1 MYRSSDRKER
11 KGMIS
16 FVIYKESYISS
27 GEERKQILLSP
38 SVFVAASLNFEFKKR
53 KVFLPLTIG
62 YMIFVIGVGGCSI
75 A

>member
-11 KGMIS
+11 KGRIS
-16 FVIYKESYISS
+16 FIIYKEEYKSS
-27 GEERKQILLSP
+27 GTRKKEILLS
-38 SVFVAASLNFEFKKR
+38 SSMFVAASLNFEFKKR